1 MTTLRWEWLG
11 TVPYGEALIRQR
23 ARRHAVQAEQADE
36 VIWLLEHPPVVTTGR
51 RPAPGT
57 PDAQTL
63 AAHGVELHATERGGL
78 ATYHAPG
85 QLVAYLILDIGR
97 RGIAVRDLVS
107 GLEDALIAW
116 LGERGIDAGRRT
128 GLPGVWVGRD
138 KIAALGL
145 HIQHGVSMHG
155 LALNL
160 TPCLDGFSLIVPCG
174 IQDGDVTSLL
184 ALSGAAPS
192 PAEAA
197 AGLAAALI
205 HVIENATRS

>member
-1 MTTLRWEWLG
+1 MVALIVGGSLLGIWGMLLPFGDCRVERLWPRVDRPLPFQPGVRRQPNGPGAVTTLRWEWLG

-97 RGIAVRDLVS
+97 EALPYGTSCPVS
-107 GLEDALIAW
+107 K
-116 LGERGIDAGRRT
+116 T
-128 GLPGVWVGRD
+128 
-138 KIAALGL
+138 
-145 HIQHGVSMHG
+145 H
-155 LALNL
+155 
-160 TPCLDGFSLIVPCG
+160 
-174 IQDGDVTSLL
+174 
-184 ALSGAAPS
+184 
-192 PAEAA
+192 
-197 AGLAAALI
+197 
-205 HVIENATRS
+205 